1 MRRATAHHHEHK
13 TNERRG
19 PARSLAFALGLLAAP
34 AMLAAVTLT
43 PNVAHADA
51 KTASCRVNA
60 VLARKVDDGQRI
72 PKDLAFMAKELESDE
87 FAAYKSFKLLDAE
100 DYQLSVGKKLERGL
114 KSGHRVGLVL
124 LGGDEK
130 RPKFNITIQKPGS
143 KKPLLSTD
151 YGIRNNG
158 IMIVG
163 GLKHEDGRLL
173 FAIQCRSK

>member
-1 MRRATAHHHEHK
+1 MRRAPANPSVPHA
-13 TNERRG
+13 NSRRR
-19 PARSLAFALGLLAAP
+19 PARSLAFAVGLLAAP
-34 AMLAAVTLT
+34 AMLATATLA
-43 PNVAHADA
+43 PRVAHADTKA
-51 KTASCRVNA
+51 AACRVNA
-60 VLARKVDDGQRI
+60 VLARKVEDGPRI
-72 PKDLAFMAKELESDE
+72 PKDLSFMAKELESDE

-100 DYQLSVGKKLERGL
+100 DYQLEVGKKLERGL

-124 LGGDEK
+124 LGGDDK
-130 RPKFNITIQKPGS
+130 RPKFNVTIQKPGS